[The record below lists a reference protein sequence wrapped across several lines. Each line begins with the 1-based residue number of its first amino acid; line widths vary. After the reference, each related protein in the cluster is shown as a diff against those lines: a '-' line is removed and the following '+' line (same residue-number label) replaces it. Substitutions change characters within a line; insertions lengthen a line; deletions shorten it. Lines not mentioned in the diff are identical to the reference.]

1 MRGSKYRVRDPHRL
15 MTVTCMIFYGGLGL
29 LALAWAFLELVP
41 ILEKTVLPLALLAC
55 ALTAIFIASGLS
67 VLVRCPC
74 CGAWLCRGMR
84 LPGRLPRHCPKC
96 GKPL

>member
-1 MRGSKYRVRDPHRL
+1 MRGSKYRARDPHRL

-29 LALAWAFLELVP
+29 LALAWALLELVP
-41 ILEKTVLPLALLAC
+41 VLEKTPLPLVLLAC
-55 ALTAIFIASGLS
+55 ALAAIFIASGLS
-67 VLVRCPC
+67 GLVRCPR